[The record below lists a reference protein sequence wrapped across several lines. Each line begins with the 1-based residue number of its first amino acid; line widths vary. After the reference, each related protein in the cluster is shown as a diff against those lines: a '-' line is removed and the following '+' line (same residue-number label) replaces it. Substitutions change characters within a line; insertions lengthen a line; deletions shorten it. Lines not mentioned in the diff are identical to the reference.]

1 VELSITIEGMFGL
14 TWPRWE
20 VLTGAI
26 ERLGFAGCYRSD
38 HFTRGS
44 PPDVDALEMIVSLT
58 HLASHSKRVRMGP
71 LVSPVSFRDPIMLA
85 RQAMAIDDL
94 SGGRMVLGVG
104 AGWMVSE
111 HEMFGYALGDL
122 KTRMD
127 RLEEGLEVI
136 TRLIRSP
143 EPVTFEG
150 RFYTLREAHLL
161 PRPARPT
168 PVMVGGKGPLRSMPM
183 VARFADIWNCT
194 PVPVA
199 VYSERSGLLDQLLVK
214 QGRRPADVKRTV
226 MLHVHVWRDGADRA
240 RRLDLARQNLPVL
253 AGMSDEDTLS
263 HLRDKMGAI
272 VGTPDEVVPRIR
284 AYAEAGAQ
292 EAMLQ
297 WFTLGDVDGLETLA
311 ELVMP
316 SV

>member
-1 VELSITIEGMFGL
+1 MELSITIEGMFGL

-20 VLTGAI
+20 ALTSAI

-38 HFTRGS
+38 HFTLGN
-44 PPDVDALEMIVSLT
+44 PPDADALEMIVSLT
-58 HLASHSKRVRMGP
+58 HLASHSKRVVMGP
-71 LVSPVSFRDPIMLA
+71 LVAPTSFRDPIMLV

-94 SGGRMVLGVG
+94 SGGRMILGVG
-104 AGWMVSE
+104 AGWMTRE
-111 HEMFGYALGDL
+111 HEMFGYTLGDL

-136 TRLIRSP
+136 TRLVRSP
-143 EPVTFEG
+143 EPVSFAG
-150 RFYTLREAHLL
+150 RFYTLREAQLL

-168 PVMVGGKGPLRSMPM
+168 PVMVGGKGPLRSLPM

-194 PVPVA
+194 PVPAA
-199 VYSERSGLLDQLLVK
+199 VYSERSELLDQLLVK

-226 MLHVHVWRDGADRA
+226 MLNVVVWRDGRDRA
-240 RRLDLARQNLPVL
+240 RRLALARGALSAL
-253 AGMSDEDTLS
+253 AGLSDDDTEA

-272 VGTPDEVVPRIR
+272 VGEPDEVIARLR
-284 AYAEAGAQ
+284 AYADAGAQ

-297 WFTLGDVDGLETLA
+297 WVTLGDTEGLETLA

>member
-1 VELSITIEGMFGL
+1 MDLSITIEGMFGL

-20 VLTGAI
+20 ALTSAI

-38 HFTRGS
+38 HFTLGN
-44 PPDVDALEMIVSLT
+44 PPDADALEMIVSLT
-58 HLASHSKRVRMGP
+58 HLASHSKRVVMGP
-71 LVSPVSFRDPIMLA
+71 LVAPTSFRDPIMLV

-94 SGGRMVLGVG
+94 SGGRMILGVG
-104 AGWMVSE
+104 AGWMTRE
-111 HEMFGYALGDL
+111 HEMFGYTLGDL

-143 EPVTFEG
+143 EPVSFAG
-150 RFYTLREAHLL
+150 RFYTLREAQLL

-168 PVMVGGKGPLRSMPM
+168 PVMVGGKGPLRSLPM

-194 PVPVA
+194 PVPAA
-199 VYSERSGLLDQLLVK
+199 VYSERSELLDQLLVK

-226 MLHVHVWRDGADRA
+226 MLNVVVWRDGRDRA
-240 RRLDLARQNLPVL
+240 RRLALAREALSAL
-253 AGMSDEDTLS
+253 AGLSDDDTEA
-263 HLRDKMGAI
+263 HLRDKIGAI
-272 VGTPDEVVPRIR
+272 VGEPDEVIARLR
-284 AYAEAGAQ
+284 AYADAGAQ

-297 WFTLGDVDGLETLA
+297 WVTLGDTEGLETLA

>member
-1 VELSITIEGMFGL
+1 MELSITIEGMFGL

-20 VLTGAI
+20 ALTSAI

-38 HFTRGS
+38 HFTLGN
-44 PPDVDALEMIVSLT
+44 PPDADALEMIVSLT
-58 HLASHSKRVRMGP
+58 HLASHSKRVVMGP
-71 LVSPVSFRDPIMLA
+71 LVAPTSFRDPIMLV

-94 SGGRMVLGVG
+94 SGGRMILGVG
-104 AGWMVSE
+104 AGWMARE
-111 HEMFGYALGDL
+111 HEMFGYTLGDL

-143 EPVTFEG
+143 EPVSFAG
-150 RFYTLREAHLL
+150 RFYTLREAQLL

-168 PVMVGGKGPLRSMPM
+168 PVMVGGKGPLRSLPM

-194 PVPVA
+194 PVPAA
-199 VYSERSGLLDQLLVK
+199 VYSERSELLDQLLVK

-226 MLHVHVWRDGADRA
+226 MLNVVVWRDGRDRA
-240 RRLDLARQNLPVL
+240 RRLALARGALSAL
-253 AGMSDEDTLS
+253 AGLSDDDTEA
-263 HLRDKMGAI
+263 HLRDKIGAI
-272 VGTPDEVVPRIR
+272 VGEPDEVIARLR
-284 AYAEAGAQ
+284 AYADAGAQ

-297 WFTLGDVDGLETLA
+297 WVTLGDTEGLETLA